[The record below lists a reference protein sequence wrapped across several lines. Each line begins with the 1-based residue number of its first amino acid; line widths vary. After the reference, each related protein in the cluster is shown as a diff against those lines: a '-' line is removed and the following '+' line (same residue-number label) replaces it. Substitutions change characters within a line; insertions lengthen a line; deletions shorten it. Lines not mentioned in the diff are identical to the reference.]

1 MSYVPGHRFSLEPG
15 QDLSGVRATVMGLGR
30 FSGGIETV
38 RWLCAKGARVTVTD
52 LAGEEALAR
61 SLAGIAD
68 LDVRLRLSGHDEL
81 DFTSADL
88 VVASPAVPPESPF
101 LEAAANAGVPLMTE
115 LSLTMSLLRCRTVFI
130 TGTCGKSTTTA
141 LLGRILAAGG
151 VPSRVGGNIGRAL
164 LHDAERMSPWETA
177 VIEVSSFQLEWLAR
191 DGLRPDLAIVT
202 NVTPNHLD
210 RHGTFERYLEA
221 KLAVLPERGPVVL
234 CADDPVCRER
244 FGPRVLSHLH
254 WTSLLTEPKQG
265 ATIKGGLAL
274 RRTEGE
280 DEVLFQV
287 GDLRLVGSFNR
298 MNALQA
304 AVAARLLGAPRE
316 AIRAALVDFAG
327 LQHRLQAVGER
338 DGVRGVND
346 SKATTPEAAVRAL
359 TALDTPLVLIAGG
372 FERGAEL
379 EEFAAT
385 IREKVRS
392 LIVIGEGSERLADAL
407 SGWSGRILGAGS
419 IEEAVDLG
427 LALAEPGDTLLL
439 SPGHASWDMFSSYEE
454 RGERFTSRFVGSQE
468 KRTRREE
475 AGGE

>member
-1 MSYVPGHRFSLEPG
+1 
-15 QDLSGVRATVMGLGR
+15 MGLGR

-61 SLAGIAD
+61 SLAEIAD
-68 LDVRLRLSGHDEL
+68 LDVRLALGGHEER
-81 DFTSADL
+81 DFTTVDL

-101 LEAAANAGVPLMTE
+101 LKAAARAGVPLMTE
-115 LSLTMSLLRCRTVFI
+115 LSMTMSLLSCRTAFI

-141 LLGRILAAGG
+141 LLGRILGAGG

-164 LHDAERMSPWETA
+164 LTDAEQMQATETA

-191 DGLRPDLAIVT
+191 DGIRPDLAVVT

-210 RHGTFERYLEA
+210 RHVTFERYLEA
-221 KLAVLPERGPVVL
+221 KLAVLPERGPTVL
-234 CADDPVCRER
+234 CADDLVCRER
-244 FGPRVLSHLH
+244 FAPRVRSHLE
-254 WTSLLTEPKQG
+254 WTSLLEEPELG
-265 ATIKGGLAL
+265 AFFKGGLAL

-280 DEVLFQV
+280 EEVLFAT

-304 AVAARLLGAPRE
+304 SVAARLLGAPRE
-316 AIRAALVDFAG
+316 AIRSALVNFAG
-327 LQHRLQAVGER
+327 LPHRLQAVGER

-359 TALDTPLVLIAGG
+359 TALDPPLVLIAGG

-379 EEFAAT
+379 SGFASS
-385 IREKVRS
+385 IRERVKS
-392 LIVIGEGSERLADAL
+392 LIVLGEGSERLADAL
-407 SGWSGRILGAGS
+407 VGWTGRILGAGS

-427 LALAEPGDTLLL
+427 LALSEPGDTLLL
-439 SPGHASWDMFSSYEE
+439 SPGHASWDMFSTYEE
-454 RGERFTSRFVGSQE
+454 RGERFASRFL
-468 KRTRREE
+468 
-475 AGGE
+475 GE